1 MVLCSVLCSE
11 LAVLRLLELNRS
23 TVPLELTPYEVQRV
37 ETWESS
43 LPLSPQTFRPIS
55 RYLLPSLPA
64 KYPLK
69 TSPPCH
75 PGCYHLSTGATLSR
89 SQPSLLPG
97 LLQAALAS
105 LQSIPHSA
113 ANQTMVLCCLKPSKR
128 GAPGCLR
135 G

>member
-64 KYPLK
+64 KYPL

-75 PGCYHLSTGATLSR
+75 PGCYHLGTGATYVE
-89 SQPSLLPG
+89 QI
-97 LLQAALAS
+97 AAKSSPWAPAS
-105 LQSIPHSA
+105 CSCFSTIHSPSA

-128 GAPGCLR
+128 GAPGWLS